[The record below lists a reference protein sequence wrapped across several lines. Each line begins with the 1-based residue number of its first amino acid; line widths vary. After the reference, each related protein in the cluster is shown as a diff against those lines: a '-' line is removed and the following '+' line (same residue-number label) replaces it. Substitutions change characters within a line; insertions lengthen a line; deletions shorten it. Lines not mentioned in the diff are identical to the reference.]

1 MKPFPHDLNLG
12 YGLCKCKQ
20 CKKAKAKR
28 VNHNTAMRMKAKM
41 EALKEAQDTTD
52 SNGGKSDGQ

>member
-12 YGLCKCKQ
+12 YGLCKCKY

-41 EALKEAQDTTD
+41 EAAKEAEETTEQGVD
-52 SNGGKSDGQ
+52 